1 MVVGI
6 FGQLKPKKYLKV
18 NIVII
23 ITNMNVVNN
32 KIDKQLKKSVLI
44 IPKTHLVLL
53 EFLALVAEIKPVIL
67 HALSPDEIKLIKTNF
82 PEVNIAYNDKNIFDI
97 PQKDLL
103 ICALSKNELL
113 SKKTLNTYFLEGKTV
128 FDLMGELLGYPKC
141 CVENYIKY
149 FNLHQQWNS
158 SLITYQAYKASK
170 KFNFLVNNL
179 LNFNTR
185 ISNKDFN
192 NFQRYQSLNKNFPIL
207 YSQFIFH
214 IPCRYDCPESIKIGK
229 EVDSLLSEYAPK
241 VEKIVK
247 YTLSKPILFFDLFK
261 LVIFGGYLKE
271 GILYYQ
277 KIIPPFFLID
287 NSLMDTLKSGNQIMV
302 NDKQI
307 KIFKDNL
314 LLFTYQKK
322 NVRDGFILDFSEG

>member
-32 KIDKQLKKSVLI
+32 KIDKQLKKAVFI
-44 IPKTHLVLL
+44 IPKTHLVPQ
-53 EFLALVAEIKPVIL
+53 EFLALIAGIKPVIL

-82 PEVNIAYNDKNIFDI
+82 SEVKIAYNDKNIFDI

-103 ICALSKNELL
+103 TCALSKNELL
-113 SKKTLNTYFLEGKTV
+113 SKKTLNTYFLDGKGV
-128 FDLMGELLGYPKC
+128 FKLMGELLSYPKC

-149 FNLHQQWNS
+149 FDLHQQWDS

-207 YSQFIFH
+207 YSQFISH
-214 IPCRYDCPESIKIGK
+214 IPCRYDCPESIKIGQ
-229 EVDSLLSEYAPK
+229 EIDSLLKEYAPNI
-241 VEKIVK
+241 EEIVR

-261 LVIFGGYLKE
+261 LIIFDGYVKE
-271 GILYYQ
+271 GVLYYQ

-302 NDKQI
+302 NDKEI

-322 NVRDGFILDFSEG
+322 NVRDGFILDFSEE